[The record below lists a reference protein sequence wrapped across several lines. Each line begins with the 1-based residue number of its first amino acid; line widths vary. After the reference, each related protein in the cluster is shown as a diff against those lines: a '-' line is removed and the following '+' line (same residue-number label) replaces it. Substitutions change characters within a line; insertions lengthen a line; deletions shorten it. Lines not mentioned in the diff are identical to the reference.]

1 LSPQSLP
8 PNEEGFFFEVYQCLI
23 PVFTA
28 MVSISSVND
37 VLVVAAMI
45 RDLCIFLNRIL
56 FAYLIGPLWIVMPLS
71 ARIVDGFP
79 GEMAKNTF
87 AFWKNPVMIAYYGI
101 MVA

>member
-1 LSPQSLP
+1 
-8 PNEEGFFFEVYQCLI
+8 
-23 PVFTA
+23 

-56 FAYLIGPLWIVMPLS
+56 FACLIGPLWIVMPLS

-87 AFWKNPVMIAYYGI
+87 AFWKNPVMIVYYGTTDASRMTRVPCNVPPI
-101 MVA
+101 RSGRRF